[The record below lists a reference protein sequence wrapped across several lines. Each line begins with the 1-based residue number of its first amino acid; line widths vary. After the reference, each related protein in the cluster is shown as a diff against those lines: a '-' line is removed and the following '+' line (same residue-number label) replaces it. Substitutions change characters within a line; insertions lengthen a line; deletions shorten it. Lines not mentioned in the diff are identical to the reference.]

1 MHCSPPDSSP
11 WDLPAKNTGMGCHFL
26 LHGIFPTQRSNSL
39 LHWQAASLPLNHL
52 KVKVARS
59 CLTLFNPMDCSL
71 GQNTGVG
78 SFPLLQVIFPIQ
90 GSNPGLTHCR
100 LILYQLSHLGSPYS
114 SYSHV
119 NKKQVYH
126 LCGLLK
132 SSFFL
137 SFGLTDFKR
146 TFYFFP
152 LLVCKLCLLSL
163 FFQGLP

>member
-1 MHCSPPDSSP
+1 
-11 WDLPAKNTGMGCHFL
+11 MGCHFL

-52 KVKVARS
+52 KVKVAQS
-59 CLTLFNPMDCSL
+59 CLTLFNPVDCSP

-90 GSNPGLTHCR
+90 GSNPGLPHCR

-114 SYSHV
+114 SYCHV

-126 LCGLLK
+126 LCSLLK
-132 SSFFL
+132 SFFFL